1 MMAKY
6 KFLLTTCYLLTKE
19 GGARQSDSTKEN
31 SLKWDILTC
40 LFFSITMRM
49 QWKDIRDSLQEKYRQ
64 YDTESF
70 EASLSRELGRLIKTG
85 YLKKDDMSHQEVYY
99 YIPKRRQQKVV
110 DGISK
115 RFLYRKVD
123 EFWQRFSLEQK
134 KRIAK
139 DLAFSHSM
147 TLKVVQNFVNEM
159 LGTFGGWANDRMV
172 ELNDPL
178 QQKEDSSKYSAEE
191 KAKLKVQLENLKNDC
206 TKFQSNIAAENKF
219 VIDNFKDLTELSFD
233 FLNYVVDPIYE
244 GNGFKAIRDLMQKAV
259 EEQKE
264 KIKKNNISS

>member
-1 MMAKY
+1 M
-6 KFLLTTCYLLTKE
+6 
-19 GGARQSDSTKEN
+19 DSTKDN
-31 SLKWDILTC
+31 SLKWDVLTC

-49 QWKDIRDSLQEKYRQ
+49 QWKDICDSLREKYSQ
-64 YDTESF
+64 YDTETF
-70 EASLSRELGRLIKTG
+70 ETLLSRELGRLIKTG
-85 YLKKDDMSHQEVYY
+85 DLRKDDISHQEVYY

-139 DLAFSHSM
+139 DLAFSQAM
-147 TLKVVQNFVNEM
+147 TIKLQKNFVNEM
-159 LGTFGGWANDRMV
+159 LGVFGGWANDRIV

-178 QQKEDSSKYSAEE
+178 HQKKDSHEYSAEE
-191 KAKLKVQLENLKNDC
+191 KANLKIQLEKLKNDC
-206 TKFQSNIAAENKF
+206 TKFQSNIVAENKF

-233 FLNYVVDPIYE
+233 FLNYVVDPKYG
-244 GNGFKAIRDLMQKAV
+244 GNGSKAISDLMRKAV

-264 KIKKNNISS
+264 KN

>member
-1 MMAKY
+1 
-6 KFLLTTCYLLTKE
+6 LDTTK
-19 GGARQSDSTKEN
+19 DD

-49 QWKDIRDSLQEKYRQ
+49 QWKDIRDSLHKKYIQ
-64 YDTESF
+64 YDLETF
-70 EASLSRELGRLIKTG
+70 ETLLSRMLGHLIKTG
-85 YLKKDDMSHQEVYY
+85 DLKKDDISHQEVYY

-139 DLAFSHSM
+139 DLAFSQSM
-147 TLKVVQNFVNEM
+147 TLKLLKNFVNEM
-159 LGTFGGWANDRMV
+159 LGIFGGWANDRMV

-178 QQKEDSSKYSAEE
+178 QQKEDSGKYSVEE
-191 KAKLKVQLENLKNDC
+191 KANLKNQLEKLKNDC
-206 TKFQSNIAAENKF
+206 TKFQSNIVAENKF
-219 VIDNFKDLTELSFD
+219 VLDNFKDLTELSFD
-233 FLNYVVDPIYE
+233 FLNYVVDPIYG
-244 GNGFKAIRDLMQKAV
+244 GNGSKAISDLMRKAV
-259 EEQKE
+259 EEQKD
-264 KIKKNNISS
+264 KIKKENISS